1 MRGLTRASDTAI
13 KRGYHYMRGL
23 RLKTTQVVAKP
34 IMTRPRVARP
44 AWLRSLMRNSVGII
58 GLVIIATVLLTAL
71 TAPLI
76 APHDPAKFNVKTR
89 LLPPAW
95 SAEGDSR
102 FLLGTDQLGRDVLSR
117 LIFGSRVSVI
127 VGVLGVAISVL
138 IGVTIGLVSGYVGG
152 TLDNLLSR
160 VVDTFMAIPFIILAL
175 AAVSFLGPGLVNLIL
190 VLGLTGWVTFARVV
204 RGEVLT
210 VKNMEYVIAAR
221 TIGQSGWRIALFHVL
236 PNVAASIIV
245 LATLQIATVII
256 AESSLS
262 FLGMGVQPPTI
273 TWGVMLSEGRNHLAT
288 SWWLATFPG
297 IAITL
302 TALGIILMGDW
313 LRDALDP
320 RLRQG

>member
-1 MRGLTRASDTAI
+1 MSTTEVVSNP
-13 KRGYHYMRGL
+13 
-23 RLKTTQVVAKP
+23 LK
-34 IMTRPRVARP
+34 MRPRSARQ
-44 AWLRSLMRNSVGII
+44 AWARSLQRNSVGVI
-58 GLVIIATVLLTAL
+58 GLAIVTAVLVMAV

-76 APHDPAKFNVKTR
+76 APHDPAKLNVRAR
-89 LLPPAW
+89 LLAPSWATR
-95 SAEGDSR
+95 GDSKY
-102 FLLGTDQLGRDVLSR
+102 LLGTDQLGRDVLSR

-127 VGVLGVAISVL
+127 VGGLGVAISVVV
-138 IGVTIGLVSGYVGG
+138 GVTIGLVSGYMGG
-152 TLDNLLSR
+152 RIDNILSR
-160 VVDTFMAIPFIILAL
+160 AVDTFMAIPFIILAL
-175 AAVSFLGPGLVNLIL
+175 AAVGFLGPSLINLII

-204 RGEVLT
+204 RGEVLS
-210 VKNMEYVIAAR
+210 VKRLEYVIAAR
-221 TIGQSGWRIALFHVL
+221 TIGQTGWRIALFHVL

-297 IAITL
+297 VMISL
-302 TALGIILMGDW
+302 TALGCILLGDW

>member
-1 MRGLTRASDTAI
+1 M
-13 KRGYHYMRGL
+13 
-23 RLKTTQVVAKP
+23 KTVPAVSLSEIQ
-34 IMTRPRVARP
+34 RPRSARP
-44 AWLRSLMRNSVGII
+44 AWLRSLMRNSVGIV
-58 GLVIIATVLLTAL
+58 GLVIVAIVLITAL
-71 TAPLI
+71 AGPLF
-76 APHDPAKFNVKTR
+76 APHNPAKLNVKTR
-89 LLPPAW
+89 YIPPAW

-102 FLLGTDQLGRDVLSR
+102 YLLGTDQLGRDVLSR
-117 LIFGSRVSVI
+117 LIYGARVSVI
-127 VGVLGVAISVL
+127 VGLLGVSISVL
-138 IGVTIGLVSGYVGG
+138 VGVTIGLTSGYIGG
-152 TLDNLLSR
+152 RVDNLLSR
-160 VVDTFMAIPFIILAL
+160 LVDTFMAIPFIILAL
-175 AAVSFLGPGLVNLIL
+175 AAVGFLGPGLFNLII

-204 RGEVLT
+204 RGEVLA
-210 VKNMEYVIAAR
+210 VKSMEYITAAR
-221 TIGQSGWRIALFHVL
+221 TIGQSSWRIMLFHVL
-236 PNVAASIIV
+236 PNVTASIIV

-297 IAITL
+297 IAISL

>member
-1 MRGLTRASDTAI
+1 MKS
-13 KRGYHYMRGL
+13 
-23 RLKTTQVVAKP
+23 TQAVSKP
-34 IMTRPRVARP
+34 IVRGPQVARP
-44 AWLRSLMRNSVGII
+44 RWVRSLQRNSVGMI
-58 GLVIIATVLLTAL
+58 GLVIVATVLLMAL

-76 APHDPAKFNVKTR
+76 APHDPAKLNVRTR
-89 LLPPAW
+89 LAPPAW
-95 SAEGDSR
+95 AAEGDPR
-102 FLLGTDQLGRDVLSR
+102 YLLGTDQLGRDVLSR
-117 LIFGSRVSVI
+117 LIYGSRVSVI
-127 VGVLGVAISVL
+127 VGVLGVSLALL
-138 IGVTIGLVSGYVGG
+138 IGVTIGLISGYVGG
-152 TLDNLLSR
+152 TVDNLLSR
-160 VVDTFMAIPFIILAL
+160 AVDTFMAIPFIILAL
-175 AAVSFLGPGLVNLIL
+175 AAVGFLGPGLVNLVI

-204 RGEVLT
+204 RGEVLA
-210 VKNMEYVIAAR
+210 VKGMEYVTAAR

-236 PNVAASIIV
+236 PNVTASIIV

-297 IAITL
+297 MAISL
-302 TALGIILMGDW
+302 TALGCILMGDW

>member
-1 MRGLTRASDTAI
+1 MNMSDVAS
-13 KRGYHYMRGL
+13 
-23 RLKTTQVVAKP
+23 QP
-34 IMTRPRVARP
+34 IELRPRSARQT
-44 AWLRSLMRNSVGII
+44 WVRSLQRNSVGMI
-58 GLVIIATVLLTAL
+58 GLVIVATVIFMAL

-76 APHDPAKFNVKTR
+76 APHDPAKLNVRSR
-89 LLPPAW
+89 LVPPAW
-95 SAEGDSR
+95 AAAGDSR

-117 LIFGSRVSVI
+117 LIFGSRISVI
-127 VGVLGVAISVL
+127 VGGLGVSLAVIV
-138 IGVTIGLVSGYVGG
+138 GVTIGLVSGYVGG
-152 TLDNLLSR
+152 RTDNLLSR
-160 VVDTFMAIPFIILAL
+160 AVDTFMSIPFIILAL
-175 AAVSFLGPGLVNLIL
+175 AAVGFLGPSLINLII

-204 RGEVLT
+204 RGEVLS
-210 VKNMEYVIAAR
+210 VKQLDYVMAAR
-221 TIGQSGWRIALFHVL
+221 TIGQSGWRIALSHVL
-236 PNVAASIIV
+236 PNVTASIIV

-297 IAITL
+297 VTISL
-302 TALGIILMGDW
+302 TALGCILLGDW

>member
-1 MRGLTRASDTAI
+1 
-13 KRGYHYMRGL
+13 
-23 RLKTTQVVAKP
+23 
-34 IMTRPRVARP
+34 
-44 AWLRSLMRNSVGII
+44 MRNSVGIV
-58 GLVIIATVLLTAL
+58 GLVIVAIVLITAL
-71 TAPLI
+71 AGPLF
-76 APHDPAKFNVKTR
+76 APHNPAKLNVKTR
-89 LLPPAW
+89 YIPPAW

-102 FLLGTDQLGRDVLSR
+102 YLLGTDQLGRDVLSR
-117 LIFGSRVSVI
+117 LIYGARVSVI
-127 VGVLGVAISVL
+127 VGLLGVSISVL
-138 IGVTIGLVSGYVGG
+138 VGVTIGLTSGYIGG
-152 TLDNLLSR
+152 RVDNLLSR
-160 VVDTFMAIPFIILAL
+160 LVDTFMAIPFIILAL
-175 AAVSFLGPGLVNLIL
+175 AAVGFLGPGLFNLII

-204 RGEVLT
+204 RGEVLA
-210 VKNMEYVIAAR
+210 VKSMEYITAAR
-221 TIGQSGWRIALFHVL
+221 TIGQSSWRIMLFHVL
-236 PNVAASIIV
+236 PNVTASIIV

-297 IAITL
+297 IAISL